1 MFEQIKPNANK
12 SIWNETRSE
21 INVLQNKYDKI
32 NDFGTELVA
41 SNKINWWRSISRMC
55 GCANKNTRTRVLRSV
70 LAKCVKNAP
79 GSRLF
84 RMCVCGTFSISKGV
98 LFIFSLFP
106 CVFTFNVIYLRFSWK
121 TPPPKKKP
129 LRSLLLC
136 NPSSLS
142 QTAFVVNFFVV
153 SFAYSFPFC
162 PHTRT
167 HEKLF
172 FHRTMKMKM
181 GKCGA

>member
-1 MFEQIKPNANK
+1 
-12 SIWNETRSE
+12 
-21 INVLQNKYDKI
+21 
-32 NDFGTELVA
+32 
-41 SNKINWWRSISRMC
+41 MC

-70 LAKCVKNAP
+70 LAECVKNAP

-84 RMCVCGTFSISKGV
+84 RMCVCKSAARLAFQKAYCLFFPFSLVFSHSM
-98 LFIFSLFP
+98 LFI
-106 CVFTFNVIYLRFSWK
+106 CVFPEKAPS
-121 TPPPKKKP
+121 PKKKP

-142 QTAFVVNFFVV
+142 QNAFVVNFFVV